1 MTLIETRQRQGR
13 EVHGPQAVPDFFEG
27 YILADQGT
35 AQEEDAVAPPDAPV
49 TVDAADLEMPRVFN
63 RREGAR
69 QGAGGP
75 SIGATEDQAEAAE
88 DPAGGAS
95 AASG

>member
-1 MTLIETRQRQGR
+1 
-13 EVHGPQAVPDFFEG
+13 V
-27 YILADQGT
+27 ADEKST
-35 AQEEDAVAPPDAPV
+35 
-49 TVDAADLEMPRVFN
+49 
-63 RREGAR
+63 EGAR

-95 AASG
+95 AASGWGL